1 MRRAEDNAR
10 HETSLAS
17 HVTALTPGHPAG
29 AAALVAAVA
38 VARCKRSHSRMGN
51 ARARQRMW
59 MVTPFLRSNTELG
72 V

>member
-1 MRRAEDNAR
+1 MIRAEDNAR

-29 AAALVAAVA
+29 AAALVAAVV
-38 VARCKRSHSRMGN
+38 VARDKCWHPHMGN

-59 MVTPFLRSNTELG
+59 MVTPFLRSVTAPD